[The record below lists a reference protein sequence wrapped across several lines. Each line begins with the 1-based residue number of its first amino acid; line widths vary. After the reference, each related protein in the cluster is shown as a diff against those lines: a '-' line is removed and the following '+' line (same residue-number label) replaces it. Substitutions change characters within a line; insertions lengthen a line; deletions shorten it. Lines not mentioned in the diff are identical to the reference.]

1 MKKFILTYV
10 GLSDSDYEAN
20 GYSEAFIFD
29 TIEDARQH
37 LKMLAESERFNCDDE
52 GSEYEILKDTEDEY
66 RMSWSGHGEQ
76 IRLQIHEVN
85 L

>member
-1 MKKFILTYV
+1 MTKFILTYV

-20 GYSEAFIFD
+20 GYSNAFLCDTYEEAKEHMKLL
-29 TIEDARQH
+29 IENECYC
-37 LKMLAESERFNCDDE
+37 LKEE
-52 GSEYEILKDTEDEY
+52 GYEYEILEDTDDEF

-76 IRLQIHEVN
+76 IRLQIHEIN